1 MKHFLLIGI
10 TLLAW
15 LSSINAQVNC
25 SEQLIQAQR
34 RFDEGLLD
42 DIPQLLESCLISGFT
57 KEERLNAQ
65 KLLVL
70 TYLFRD
76 DAQNADDEMLRFL
89 RGFPE
94 YSITSSDPKEFVNLY
109 NTYRTDPILR
119 IEPFMGLNYSMPFV
133 FEHFGV
139 GDLNQN
145 VPEYSSGFGL
155 SAGANYTDRLNEKL
169 DWSFGLAVHYSGV
182 DYFYQV
188 FDYTFINGRY
198 TEIYAGLP
206 ASVRYYFSKRNTFI
220 KAGIETS
227 FLLSSKN
234 NLSRGFNTG
243 DDDIV
248 GTLNLTGYHRKVD
261 IRPVLGI
268 GFSPKFG
275 NVKLLVD
282 AGFRMATIAPVKK
295 DLRYSNEE
303 AFEKFFFIED
313 KWVFNHFYL
322 NVSYVFSVYKPVK
335 LR

>member
-1 MKHFLLIGI
+1 MKHFLLIGV
-10 TLLAW
+10 LFLAW
-15 LSSINAQVNC
+15 LLNINAQMNC

-42 DIPQLLESCLISGFT
+42 DIPRLLESCLVSGFT

-89 RGFPE
+89 KSFPE
-94 YSITSSDPKEFVNLY
+94 YSLTPSDPKEFVNLY

-119 IEPFMGLNYSMPFV
+119 IEPFLGLNYSLPAV

-139 GDLNQN
+139 GDLSQN
-145 VPEYSSGFGL
+145 VPEYSSGFGV

-198 TEIYAGLP
+198 SEIYAGLP
-206 ASVRYYFSKRNTFI
+206 ASVRYYFGKRNTFI

-227 FLLSSKN
+227 FLVSSKN

-243 DDDIV
+243 EDDII
-248 GTLNLTGYHRKVD
+248 GTLDLTGYHKRID
-261 IRPVLGI
+261 IKPFLGV

-282 AGFRMATIAPVKK
+282 AGLRMGTVVPVKK
-295 DLRYSNEE
+295 DLRYSNEV
-303 AFEKFFFIED
+303 AFEKFFFVED
-313 KWVFNHFYL
+313 KWIFNHLYL
-322 NVSYVFSVYKPVK
+322 NISYVFSVYKPVK